1 MGKLTW
7 TGLGRIW
14 EGQYLVTPK
23 EASEILAREILD
35 KNWKGTQKT
44 HGRMWSDSEIV
55 QSFCV
60 FLYKLDSAA
69 KKKKIKSGVLLKEWH
84 DKGHKELDYFTQ
96 TCSLRKYKSFKNLA
110 NDIGMWRKLPFVK
123 GPKHG
128 DKAKLQMEKYRAYL
142 KKIKDKDDELF
153 KKNLLRPSKK

>member
-14 EGQYLVTPK
+14 EGQYLVTPE

-44 HGRMWSDSEIV
+44 HGKMWSDNENV
-55 QSFCV
+55 AAFCV
-60 FLYKLDSAA
+60 FISKLDNAA
-69 KKKKIKSGVLLKEWH
+69 KKRKIKSGVLLKEWH
-84 DKGHKELDYFTQ
+84 DKGHKELAYFTI

-142 KKIKDKDDELF
+142 KNIKDKDDELF